1 MRFLVVLLLILMFAA
16 GVAAVYLWYS
26 MEKPYGAIPPDGVF
40 VEIPHGTS
48 QRGVAHILKRE
59 GLIRSPLAFEL
70 YSRRQKKRT
79 LVAGEYF
86 FDHPLSGKE
95 IFWKIANGQVYQ
107 RPFTVRE
114 GETIFEIAS
123 ELEQSKYMSASDF
136 LQAAQNPSLV
146 QDIAPGA
153 KTLEGFLFPATYNL
167 ARHTTAAELTGMMV
181 RKFREAMQRVSA
193 ARTNGA
199 ESGSAFLP
207 TVTLAS
213 LVERE
218 TPNPDERPVVAGVY
232 TNRLKKGMLLQC
244 DPTVIYALEQVDGY
258 KGSLTFRDLRYDSP
272 YNTYLHSG
280 LPPGPIGNPG
290 EASLRAALEPAQTD
304 YLYFVANTQGGHF
317 FAATLA
323 EHNQNVAKYHRLL
336 NGQPADPPASE
347 AQNAH
352 AAGPNYKGKK

>member
-16 GVAAVYLWYS
+16 GIAAVYLWYS

-48 QRGVAHILKRE
+48 QRGVAHILKNE
-59 GLIRSPLAFEL
+59 GLIRSAWAFEL

-86 FDHPLSGKE
+86 LDHPLSGKE

-123 ELEQSKYMSASDF
+123 DLEQAKYMSGSDF
-136 LQAAQNPSLV
+136 LPAAQNPSLV
-146 QDIAPGA
+146 QDLAPGA

-167 ARHTTAAELTGMMV
+167 ARHTSAAELTGMMV
-181 RKFREAMQRVSA
+181 RKFREAMQRLSA
-193 ARTNGA
+193 ARTNG
-199 ESGSAFLP
+199 EVSGTALLP
-207 TVTLAS
+207 VVTLAS

-244 DPTVIYALEQVDGY
+244 DPTVIYALEQIGAY
-258 KGSLTFRDLRYDSP
+258 KGSLTFKDLRYDSP
-272 YNTYLHSG
+272 YNTYIS
-280 LPPGPIGNPG
+280 
-290 EASLRAALEPAQTD
+290 
-304 YLYFVANTQGGHF
+304 
-317 FAATLA
+317 
-323 EHNQNVAKYHRLL
+323 
-336 NGQPADPPASE
+336 
-347 AQNAH
+347 
-352 AAGPNYKGKK
+352 